1 MEGKRMRVVW
11 AAKHGFV
18 EGISLDSPHLC
29 TFHHCISN
37 RAIHK
42 LISVKKLNEI
52 KLVLR

>member
-18 EGISLDSPHLC
+18 EDKSLNSPHLC

-42 LISVKKLNEI
+42 PVSAKKLNEI
-52 KLVLR
+52 KPVLR